1 MHKGRYCLCAAVLML
16 AGAGCNRSDGG
27 KVNATQAAGPV
38 RTASL
43 VEASHPERR
52 DISSY
57 LEETGIV
64 TAESQVEVLAKGTG
78 HCLLVRVE
86 EGDLVSDGDVLAEL
100 DKAEMEAQV
109 RQSEVNLAQQR
120 IVYERT
126 EKGLSQG
133 IFSRAE
139 RDNAQASYEQAKAT
153 LEMQRVQL
161 SFLTIRAPISGV
173 VTRRML
179 QEGMLVS
186 TGMPVFNI
194 VDPNSFILP
203 INVAERYIPRLRV
216 GQEARVRIDSV
227 GDRRFLA
234 RVRRINPG
242 VDPQTGTV
250 KVVLEFERADHPY
263 LRESAFAR
271 YSLVMETHENAL
283 VVPKDAIV
291 EENAQ
296 RHVMVVRKAQAE
308 TGEAGAEG
316 GGASGLEASRIAV
329 ETGLEDAFYTEIL
342 SGIGED
348 DLVITLG
355 QQTVKDGEP
364 IRAGN
369 LEETLES
376 RGALPA
382 GALLDQAREDR
393 RQIDAADSGGSRAE
407 TDAPDS

>member
-16 AGAGCNRSDGG
+16 AGAGCNRPDGG

-227 GDRRFLA
+227 GERPFQA

-250 KVVLEFERADHPY
+250 KVVLEFDSADHPY
-263 LRESAFAR
+263 LRESVFAR

-296 RHVMVVRKAQAE
+296 RHVMVVREKE
-308 TGEAGAEG
+308 PTDSDSGA
-316 GGASGLEASRIAV
+316 ADTDLVAARIPV
-329 ETGLEDAFYTEIL
+329 ETGLEDALYTEIL

-407 TDAPDS
+407 TDTPDS